1 MEDLVQTDFTDTQ
14 VSDFVHSFA
23 QSLDLQR
30 VSKELHIPYSKA
42 VALKDDPRFR
52 DKFAMVALDALKTNI
67 LSPQSLLTELCAIA
81 FHDVTQVMDYN
92 NGTPRLKSFDDMD
105 SIHRKAIKSIT
116 VREGKFN
123 TKVTEVTFYDKMSAL
138 KELSELFL
146 HTKKKS
152 GDAEKDAAPSI
163 DGWVTEVVPD
173 NEPFSV

>member
-92 NGTPRLKSFDDMD
+92 NGTPRL
-105 SIHRKAIKSIT
+105 
-116 VREGKFN
+116 
-123 TKVTEVTFYDKMSAL
+123 
-138 KELSELFL
+138 
-146 HTKKKS
+146 
-152 GDAEKDAAPSI
+152 
-163 DGWVTEVVPD
+163 
-173 NEPFSV
+173 